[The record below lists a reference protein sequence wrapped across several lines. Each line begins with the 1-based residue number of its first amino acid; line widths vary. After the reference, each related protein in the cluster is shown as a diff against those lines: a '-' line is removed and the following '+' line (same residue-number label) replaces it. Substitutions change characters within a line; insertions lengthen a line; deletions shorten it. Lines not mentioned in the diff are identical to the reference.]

1 VDPLNVQIRWTRHKS
16 ALFVNGRNA
25 SQQFAVVTPDTE
37 FAWVKENKEI
47 LEKVYNERKCPIQID
62 RMITELDLYKDIKKQ
77 VEERSK
83 AKDIISQQIKETKQ
97 KGGDLNVVL
106 LKRLKENKKS
116 FKQQR
121 ETLWDIEDNLIPKL
135 LNLQNCDD
143 KSKFESKIH
152 FTQSEELIDT
162 LPQRGHRKLA
172 EMNDLIEFSNNSHTA
187 FYLKH
192 ELARLELQLNRYLN
206 SKLLEQGWEIFSNPD
221 FSKSVVVEGSGEDF
235 MDPSAIFSLKKYQD
249 FGDRASCNA
258 MHLPGGASLSPFLA
272 YFARNILTNP
282 HILPINAFCL
292 GRVYSPQPED
302 SSDLFNT
309 QQSQGVQLFSVS
321 NSQEDMEKQLEFML
335 NCIKDVLRVFPNFTL
350 TEQKLAEC
358 NSCNSRQYRVTM
370 QGVQPVEV
378 GHVGVQGKYLSQR
391 VMMVSQVDD
400 EYLPL
405 YTISAH
411 LNITRMLGVFI
422 EMVQDKNGRVDIT
435 KISDR
440 LQ

>member
-1 VDPLNVQIRWTRHKS
+1 VDPLNIQIRLTRNKS

-25 SQQFAVVTPDTE
+25 SQQFAVLTPDTE
-37 FAWVKENKEI
+37 FAWVKENKEK
-47 LEKVYNERKCPIQID
+47 LEKVYKERKCALQID
-62 RMITELDLYKDIKKQ
+62 RMITELELYKNIKKQ

-83 AKDIISQQIKETKQ
+83 VRDMINHKIKETKN

-106 LKRLKENKKS
+106 LNRLKENKKTL
-116 FKQQR
+116 KQQR
-121 ETLWDIEDNLIPKL
+121 ETLWDIEDKLILKL

-143 KSKFESKIH
+143 KSRFESKTH
-152 FTQSEELIDT
+152 FSQSEKLSDIH
-162 LPQRGHRKLA
+162 PQRGHRELA
-172 EMNDLIEFSNNSHTA
+172 EINDLIEFSNNSHTA
-187 FYLKH
+187 YYLKH
-192 ELARLELQLNRYLN
+192 ELARLELQLNRYFN
-206 SKLLEQGWEIFSNPD
+206 SKLLDRGWEIFSNPD
-221 FSKSVVVEGSGEDF
+221 FSKSVVVEGCGINF
-235 MDPSAIFSLKKYQD
+235 FDPHAIFSLKKYQD

-272 YFARNILTNP
+272 YFARNILMNP

-292 GRVYSPQPED
+292 GRVYSPEPKEV
-302 SSDLFNT
+302 SDLFNT

-335 NCIKDVLRVFPNFTL
+335 NCIKDALSVFPNFTL
-350 TEQKLAEC
+350 TEQKLADC
-358 NSCNSRQYRVTM
+358 KPCNSRQYRVTM
-370 QGVQPVEV
+370 QGVQSVEV

-391 VMMVSQVDD
+391 VMMVSQEAD

-405 YTISAH
+405 YTVSAH

-422 EMVQDKNGRVDIT
+422 EVVQDKNGRVDLT